1 MYFICIV
8 SCSEYYCDIIEMK
21 ILYMKNNYLFD
32 IMDFVEPVSGG
43 LFDPKP

>member
-1 MYFICIV
+1 
-8 SCSEYYCDIIEMK
+8 MK

-32 IMDFVEPVSGG
+32 IVDFVGPVSGG